1 MTNEETNPNKRTIPK
16 LRFPKFCEE
25 WRKYKLSDIA
35 EIVGGGTPDT
45 GKEEYWNGDIQWFT
59 PTEIKTDYV
68 SKSQRT
74 ISNLGL
80 KESSAKLLP
89 KGTIL
94 LTTRATIGD
103 TAIALQECATNQG
116 FQSLIVKD
124 NNNIFVYNWLKTI
137 KPELIKKANGST
149 FLEISK
155 NEVENILIE
164 IPSYAEQTKI
174 ANFLNLIDQLCQY
187 QMKIIQK
194 MESLSLSFMRKIF
207 SQQIR
212 FKDKNGEN
220 FPDWEI
226 KKLGDIFYSE
236 KGKGISKNMVI
247 ENGKYECVLYG
258 ELYTRYKE
266 VIAEIVSKTD
276 EYNGLKSQIG
286 DLLLPSSTTT
296 TGIDLANV
304 TAINKENVLL
314 GGDITVLRTK
324 EKINN
329 IFYAYY
335 LSNHKKEEI
344 ASYAQGSTI
353 VHLYYS
359 HIKEMC
365 IDIPS
370 LEEQTKIANFLTSLD
385 AKIETEKQL
394 LEQYKQQK
402 AYLLQNLF
410 I

>member
-1 MTNEETNPNKRTIPK
+1 MAKQTDSKTKVENLGKMPR
-16 LRFPKFCEE
+16 LRFPEFQGKWETKE
-25 WRKYKLSDIA
+25 IGQLMKIGSGKDYKHLG
-35 EIVGGGTPDT
+35 E
-45 GKEEYWNGDIQWFT
+45 GDIPVFGT
-59 PTEIKTDYV
+59 GGYMTSVNDYLMNGE
-68 SKSQRT
+68 T
-74 ISNLGL
+74 ICIGR
-80 KESSAKLLP
+80 
-89 KGTIL
+89 KGTINKPFYHCGKFWTVDTLFYTHSFKNTIPRFALYIFEKINWLQYNEASGVPSLSKSTIEQIEISIPFLPEQKKIASL
-94 LTTRATIGD
+94 L
-103 TAIALQECATNQG
+103 
-116 FQSLIVKD
+116 SLID
-124 NNNIFVYNWLKTI
+124 
-137 KPELIKKANGST
+137 ER
-149 FLEISK
+149 
-155 NEVENILIE
+155 IE
-164 IPSYAEQTKI
+164 
-174 ANFLNLIDQLCQY
+174 CQR
-187 QMKIIQK
+187 KIIQK

-212 FKDKNGEN
+212 FKDKNGGN

>member
-1 MTNEETNPNKRTIPK
+1 MPR
-16 LRFPKFCEE
+16 LRFPEFHEE
-25 WRKYKLSDIA
+25 WREYKLSDIA

-155 NEVENILIE
+155 NEVENILIK

-174 ANFLNLIDQLCQY
+174 ANFLSLIDQLCQY

-212 FKDKNGEN
+212 FKDGNGEN

-370 LEEQTKIANFLTSLD
+370 LEEQTKIANFLSSLD

-402 AYLLQNLF
+402 TYLLQHLF